1 TDVSTLPW
9 IAQRFELQELVGCGG
24 LGEVYKAIDH
34 RLERPVAV
42 KRMRRFSEDG
52 RAMVEQAWREAMTT
66 ACLQHPNIVTIFDYG
81 LDELG
86 AYVVMEYVDGE
97 NFEQCLERGPLH
109 IDDFMRF
116 ARESLEGLAAA
127 HATGLIHRDIKPG
140 NFMLQ
145 GSITAP
151 FHVKILDFG
160 LAKYVQVPTPQ
171 TVDQYN
177 ALMGS
182 LHYMAPEQ
190 FLRLPI
196 DHRAD
201 LYSLGCILHEA
212 LTGTIAFDGETI
224 ASLID
229 LHVNVLPPSVLE
241 VRPDVSPELDAWLQH
256 FLQKESTDRYQ
267 SALDALADFTA
278 IRNAMDAAAHERARE
293 AVMPPSTN
301 LRIARGAFPR
311 LP

>member
-1 TDVSTLPW
+1 MPW

-24 LGEVYKAIDH
+24 LGEVYKAMDH

-42 KRMRRFSEDG
+42 KRMRRFSDDG

-66 ACLQHPNIVTIFDYG
+66 SCLQHPNIVTIFDYG

-97 NFEQCLERGPLH
+97 NFEQCLDRGPLH
-109 IDDFMRF
+109 LDDFLRF
-116 ARESLEGLAAA
+116 AQESLEGLAAA

-201 LYSLGCILHEA
+201 LYSLGCIFHEA
-212 LTGTIAFDGETI
+212 LTGSIAFDAETI
-224 ASLID
+224 AALID

-241 VRPDVSPELDAWLQH
+241 LRPDVTPELDQWVQH

-267 SALDALADFTA
+267 SALDALDDLKL
-278 IRNAMDAAAHERARE
+278 IRAAMDDHARAAAAT
-293 AVMPPSTN
+293 PPAASTA
-301 LRIARGAFPR
+301 LRTGRGGFPKS
-311 LP
+311 L

>member
-1 TDVSTLPW
+1 
-9 IAQRFELQELVGCGG
+9 VGCGG
-24 LGEVYKAIDH
+24 LGEVYKAVDH

-52 RAMVEQAWREAMTT
+52 RAMVEQAWREAMIT

-109 IDDFMRF
+109 LDDFMRF
-116 ARESLEGLAAA
+116 AREALEGLAAA

-160 LAKYVQVPTPQ
+160 LAKYVHVPTPQ

-229 LHVNVLPPSVLE
+229 LHVNHLPPSVLE
-241 VRPDVSPELDAWLQH
+241 VRPDVPPELDAWVRH
-256 FLQKESTDRYQ
+256 FLLKESSERYQ
-267 SALDALADFTA
+267 SALDALTDFTA
-278 IRNAMDAAAHERARE
+278 IRTAMDAAAAAHHYAQP
-293 AVMPPSTN
+293 ASTG
-301 LRIARGAFPR
+301 LRISRGAFPK
-311 LP
+311 LLSE